1 MHDICFWTRHT
12 PINLP
17 EQVQT
22 KSLYIPMKQ
31 RAIQLSLIFGFLFS
45 IGIAKAQEQLEKPR
59 TIVTTDGEIDD
70 VDTFIRFLLYTN
82 EFETEGLIYSSSMW
96 HWKGDGKGTK
106 FTSEMEMTRNIY
118 GENLTDLRWPGT
130 QWIEELLTE
139 YAKVY
144 PNLILHDKNYP
155 TPDKLLSLVRIGN
168 IDFEGEMEKR
178 TEGSKLIAEKLLD
191 DDESE
196 IFLQAWGGTNT
207 IARALKSIEE
217 DYSKNNN
224 WEAIKEKV
232 SKKAIIYTIMDQDA
246 TYKKYIGPNWPN
258 IRVFYNANQFWC
270 FAYPWKRVVPK
281 SQQPYLEGSFM
292 GPNIINDH
300 GPLLKKYYSYG
311 DGQKQAGDPN
321 HFEGDISKIINT
333 ERGDFAKYDFISE
346 GDSPA
351 FLHLVDV
358 GLDNYEDPS
367 RGGWSG
373 RFVLSDENPYRYE
386 DGDKAADL
394 NPETGEMDKSYPQT
408 RWIKAMQLDFA
419 ARADWCIASFEDANH
434 APSILVEGGTSI
446 TASPGDSVT
455 LRLSAKDPDNH
466 PVALKAWCYEEAG
479 SGKAEVTS
487 KENIATVQIPETAKT
502 GDQFHIIVEGTD
514 TGFPALTRYQRVVL
528 TAE

>member
-1 MHDICFWTRHT
+1 MKKWALLMLLAFALSHITAQQT
-12 PINLP
+12 P
-17 EQVQT
+17 
-22 KSLYIPMKQ
+22 K
-31 RAIQLSLIFGFLFS
+31 
-45 IGIAKAQEQLEKPR
+45 R

-82 EFETEGLIYSSSMW
+82 EFETQGLVYSSSMW

-106 FTSEMEMTRNIY
+106 FTSEMEMTQQIY
-118 GENLTDLRWPGT
+118 GEDLTDLRWPGT
-130 QWIEELLTE
+130 QWIQELLAD
-139 YAKVY
+139 YGKVY
-144 PNLILHDKNYP
+144 PNLILHDKNFP
-155 TPDKLLSLVRIGN
+155 SPEKLLGMVRVGN

-178 TEGSKLIAEKLLD
+178 TEGSELIKEKLLD
-191 DDESE
+191 NDDRDL
-196 IFLQAWGGTNT
+196 FLQAWGGTNT

-217 DYSKNNN
+217 DYSGTKD

-246 TYKKYIGPNWPN
+246 TYKKYIGPNWPE

-270 FAYPWKRVVPK
+270 FAYPWKRVVPQ

-300 GPLLKKYYSYG
+300 GPLLQKYYSYG
-311 DGQKQAGDPN
+311 DGQKQEGDPN

-358 GLDNYEDPS
+358 GLNNYDDPS

-373 RFVLSDENPYRYE
+373 RFVLSEENPYRYE
-386 DGDKAADL
+386 DGDHAADL

-419 ARADWCIASFEDANH
+419 ARADWCKESFAEANH
-434 APSILVEGGTSI
+434 APEINVSEG
-446 TASPGDSVT
+446 TAISVQPGDTIT
-455 LRLSAKDPDNH
+455 LNLSTKDLDNH
-466 PVALKAWCYEEAG
+466 PVALAAWCYEEAG
-479 SGKAEVTS
+479 SGNAEVAT
-487 KENIATVQIPETAKT
+487 KDNIATVHIPETAKT

-514 TGFPALTRYQRVVL
+514 TGFPALTRYQRVIISIQ
-528 TAE
+528 